1 MEKQIAFIFPGQGSQ
16 SVGMGFSLASRFPD
30 FESLYNEYLKKADS
44 VLGFSLSKI
53 IQEGPAATLKNT
65 EITQPALLTLSCAM
79 ADWLKKND
87 IIAQTAL
94 GHSLGEYSALVFA
107 GTLTFEDAVQLV
119 HSRGKFMTEAMPSSQ
134 GGMAALI
141 GANREDA
148 QKICEASREGDQVL
162 EVSVVNCAGQ
172 VVISGHTDA
181 LRTAEQKAPD
191 FGVRKVSILEVS
203 GPFHCSLLSGAGEKL
218 REELNKIDMK
228 KPQLSVISNVTGQ
241 AQTEVAEIKEN
252 LVKQV
257 SHTVLWAD
265 SVHNVGNEGTNEFI
279 EVGSGKVLTG
289 LMRKILPD
297 AKCTALDAIQK
308 LELLVA

>member
-16 SVGMGFSLASRFPD
+16 SVGMGFPLASRFSD
-30 FESLYNEYLKKADS
+30 FESLYKEYLERADEA
-44 VLGFSLSKI
+44 LGFSLSRI
-53 IQEGPAATLKNT
+53 VEEGPEASLKNT

-79 ADWLKKND
+79 AEWLKKNNVV
-87 IIAQTAL
+87 ASTAL
-94 GHSLGEYSALVFA
+94 GHSLGEYSALVYA
-107 GTLTFEDAVQLV
+107 GTLNFDDAVKLV
-119 HSRGKFMTEAMPSSQ
+119 HSRGKLMNEAVPSSL

-172 VVISGHTDA
+172 VVISGHREA
-181 LRTAEQKAPD
+181 LRTAEQKASD
-191 FGVRKVSILEVS
+191 FGVRKVSMLEVS

-218 REELNKIDMK
+218 RNELNKIEMK
-228 KPQLSVISNVTGQ
+228 KPNIKVISNVTTLPQ
-241 AQTEVAEIKEN
+241 IEVSEIIEN

-257 SHTVLWAD
+257 SHTVLWSD
-265 SVHNVGNEGTNEFI
+265 SVHQLGDDGTDEFI

-297 AKCTALDAIQK
+297 AKCTPLDTIQK